1 MVKLIHTGIRRDY
14 WKTQPI
20 EAPTRDLQR
29 NDLAEFLLTKE
40 AKNLLKKLDA
50 TIGEPK
56 LDGMDRMFFPL
67 VIGYGGKGAAWLY
80 VSSIPRT
87 AYGTREEEIKTDP
100 WLDLCVFLQVLDGK
114 LGLTPDFV

>member
-1 MVKLIHTGIRRDY
+1 MAKLIHTGTRRDY

-20 EAPTRDLQR
+20 EAPTRDIQR

-50 TIGEPK
+50 TIGEPQ
-56 LDGMDRMFFPL
+56 LDRMHRLFFPL
-67 VIGYGGKGAAWLY
+67 VIGYWGKREAGLY
-80 VSSIPRT
+80 ISSISRT
-87 AYGTREEEIKTDP
+87 PHGTREEEIKTDP
-100 WLDLCVFLQVLDGK
+100 WLDLCVYLQVLDGK